1 MQEFGVYR
9 VFKQRG
15 VAGDDGQARW
25 RDKVTALVFDR
36 VVADYG
42 SFGNVHIA
50 IDDCLADA
58 AVAADVDVRKDDAG
72 VDVGIGVD
80 AHILGEDGV

>member
-1 MQEFGVYR
+1 LQELRIDG

-15 VAGDDGQARW
+15 VAGNDGEARG
-25 RDKVTALVFDR
+25 RDKVAALVFDR

-42 SFGNVHIA
+42 SFGNVHVA
-50 IDDCLADA
+50 INDGLADA

-80 AHILGEDGV
+80 ADVLREDGV